1 MGRANLEL
9 SYHVSKINSKR
20 CLYNMRS
27 KSDWL
32 FNSQSIVLQADWFI
46 LENNGKATLK
56 INMPYW
62 RTLEVCLVSV
72 VVF

>member
-1 MGRANLEL
+1 MVMGRANLEL

-32 FNSQSIVLQADWFI
+32 FNSQSIVLQADWLIFEKI
-46 LENNGKATLK
+46 KLSTL
-56 INMPYW
+56 NY
-62 RTLEVCLVSV
+62 CH
-72 VVF
+72 